1 MVKMIVLITV
11 FNYILII
18 LHDVSIFKNSKYTKS
33 FFLISQKLISKAKIL
48 DLWFTLIN
56 SSNWRNGLLKSNEWN
71 YMNF

>member
-18 LHDVSIFKNSKYTKS
+18 LHNVPIFKNSKCTKS

>member
-48 DLWFTLIN
+48 DL
-56 SSNWRNGLLKSNEWN
+56 
-71 YMNF
+71 